1 MVFTQLSNVP
11 TLVQHIITDFCA
23 LKMIAAHSMLIIS
36 FQLVLMEF
44 NTEISQLVT
53 PNLWSSCT
61 LSVIGTN
68 RKSWGPSPNWPR
80 CGTFMFVPLASPADV
95 FMADHRSGG
104 KWWGVITALATVTG
118 LKKAARGDERH
129 SGGSGEIE
137 RNTKKKESARLWEV
151 ASPVQE
157 RPQTLGWS
165 LQSGWESWAETCRKP
180 GQRLASSLSLSSVQL
195 LTNEKTVLKKRGKD
209 KPKIWIFTRCPLSFE
224 RFLSASA
231 VE

>member
-129 SGGSGEIE
+129 SGGSGKIE
-137 RNTKKKESARLWEV
+137 WNTKKKRARGCERLPHLSRKDPRHWGGASRV
-151 ASPVQE
+151 AGRV
-157 RPQTLGWS
+157 
-165 LQSGWESWAETCRKP
+165 
-180 GQRLASSLSLSSVQL
+180 GQRPAGSQDSGL
-195 LTNEKTVLKKRGKD
+195 LL
-209 KPKIWIFTRCPLSFE
+209 RCHYLLCSY
-224 RFLSASA
+224 
-231 VE
+231 